1 MTASEK
7 LTQLIKDDKLTEK
20 QRDNLYYFGILTVSE
35 LRDDTINLISVKDET
50 RDIDY
55 ASVIHTLY
63 DLPDYDNDDEY
74 VVFDEYENGGIHKLD
89 FDTLNDALD
98 FD

>member
-89 FDTLNDALD
+89 FSTLIDALTLA
-98 FD
+98 